1 MKKISRFLI
10 VVIWAVVAYVL
21 FRLNLLTGDMDKI
34 NQVFNSYGD
43 NKVLIFIALSSLRV
57 AALIPS
63 AVFMIMGGM
72 LFNPWVGVLL
82 TLISVIISETV
93 VYTTSKILIGSQMQ
107 GNLVKKYPKLYES
120 ILRNNKKILA
130 IGILCPIAPSDLTCF
145 LASSTGLNYRKFILT
160 AVIANLPMVILYSFL
175 GNNILSSAGNTIIV
189 VVIIAAISIYSI
201 YLWNKSQRVQRF
213 A

>member
-1 MKKISRFLI
+1 
-10 VVIWAVVAYVL
+10 VIWAVVAYVL

-43 NKVLIFIALSSLRV
+43 NKVLIFITLSSLRV

-72 LFNPWVGVLL
+72 LFNPLVGVLL
-82 TLISVIISETV
+82 TLISVIISETI